1 MTKGSGNYPP
11 HAVARQAGPRLGKS
25 GKLDILNG
33 DVRNTAPITVI
44 VLDLICDQ
52 EHRFEAWF
60 ASSTAFEDQQARG
73 LVECPHCGSHQ
84 LRRLPSAP
92 YVQRSS
98 AGPAPAPEA
107 RPDPRQVLHT
117 LMEAVRQSARNS
129 EDVGQRFAEEARK
142 IHYGDAEDRAIR
154 GRSRPEEIR
163 SLLDEGIPVL
173 PVPPD
178 KTDLH

>member
-1 MTKGSGNYPP
+1 M
-11 HAVARQAGPRLGKS
+11 
-25 GKLDILNG
+25 
-33 DVRNTAPITVI
+33 I

-60 ASSTAFEDQQARG
+60 ASSKAFEDQQTRG
-73 LVECPHCGSHQ
+73 LVECPHCASHQ
-84 LRRLPSAP
+84 VRRLPSAP

-98 AGPAPAPEA
+98 GRSSAAHAATHAENTARPAAPATPGTPA
-107 RPDPRQVLHT
+107 SADPQQVLHS
-117 LMEAVRQSARNS
+117 LIQAIRQAANNS

-142 IHYGDAEDRAIR
+142 IHYGDAEERAIK
-154 GRSRPEEIR
+154 GQSRPEEIR
-163 SLLDEGIPVL
+163 ALLEEGIPVL

>member
-1 MTKGSGNYPP
+1 MRAT
-11 HAVARQAGPRLGKS
+11 RQARPRQGKS
-25 GKLDILNG
+25 GTLGVLSG
-33 DVRNTAPITVI
+33 FVRSTASHTVI

-60 ASSTAFEDQQARG
+60 ASSTAFENQQARG
-73 LVECPHCGSHQ
+73 LVECPHCSSHQ

-98 AGPAPAPEA
+98 ASQPSAPEA
-107 RPDPRQVLHT
+107 RPDPRQVLHK
-117 LMEAVRQSARNS
+117 LMEAVRQSAQNS

-154 GRSRPEEIR
+154 GQSRPEEIR